1 MRFRGRLVAATLLL
15 ALLPIAALA
24 FGVRHQMRAQFRQ
37 EYRDRA
43 AAMAA
48 LVEAD
53 IRRVGA
59 DIGGRLA
66 QLRTDLAADNR
77 FRLALSG
84 SADRRYVLDYAV
96 SAMRTTGLSM
106 LQVQD
111 AEGRI
116 VSSGHFR
123 NAYDQLDPG
132 LPTALA
138 QSGGASLMETR
149 TPDTSFLALVLSD
162 SVRIGGRGLT
172 LIGGMK
178 TDASYWSRLVGDG
191 PLGIAIVHRA
201 DTLVRA
207 GSAVGIDSPIP
218 GSSLPLPLL
227 IRAGDAVTVDEAVL
241 SVEYDAAPLRRLLG
255 SVDRWFLAVA
265 GAMAGV
271 AMLAAWWLAARI
283 SRPIGQLADQTRGLD
298 LDRLDV
304 TFDVDRRDEIGDLA
318 RLLDAMMERLRASIV
333 RLREAERRAAV
344 GDLARQINHDVKN
357 GLTPIRNVLRHLE
370 EVARERP
377 QELVGVFHERSPTL
391 EQGIAYLEGLS
402 ANYAR
407 LTPALRRGASDL
419 NSIAADVAK
428 GAAAGT
434 SVVTTRLAPNLPP
447 VAGDPLAVRR
457 IVENVVGNAVESL
470 PDGEGNVVVA
480 TECVQGQPP
489 GGSVRVTVTDT
500 GKGMSREELEQA
512 FQGFYTTKAGGTGL
526 GLSIVRRL
534 VMDLGGT
541 LRVVTEPGAGSRV
554 VIDLPAATSTEEP
567 MA

>member
-419 NSIAADVAK
+419 NGIAADVAK

>member
-419 NSIAADVAK
+419 NGIAADVAK

-500 GKGMSREELEQA
+500 GKGMSREELERA

>member
-1 MRFRGRLVAATLLL
+1 
-15 ALLPIAALA
+15 
-24 FGVRHQMRAQFRQ
+24 
-37 EYRDRA
+37 
-43 AAMAA
+43 
-48 LVEAD
+48 
-53 IRRVGA
+53 
-59 DIGGRLA
+59 
-66 QLRTDLAADNR
+66 
-77 FRLALSG
+77 
-84 SADRRYVLDYAV
+84 
-96 SAMRTTGLSM
+96 
-106 LQVQD
+106 
-111 AEGRI
+111 
-116 VSSGHFR
+116 
-123 NAYDQLDPG
+123 
-132 LPTALA
+132 
-138 QSGGASLMETR
+138 
-149 TPDTSFLALVLSD
+149 
-162 SVRIGGRGLT
+162 
-172 LIGGMK
+172 
-178 TDASYWSRLVGDG
+178 
-191 PLGIAIVHRA
+191 
-201 DTLVRA
+201 
-207 GSAVGIDSPIP
+207 
-218 GSSLPLPLL
+218 
-227 IRAGDAVTVDEAVL
+227 
-241 SVEYDAAPLRRLLG
+241 
-255 SVDRWFLAVA
+255 
-265 GAMAGV
+265 
-271 AMLAAWWLAARI
+271 MLAAWWLAARI

-419 NSIAADVAK
+419 NGIAADVAK

>member
-1 MRFRGRLVAATLLL
+1 MKFRGRLVAATLLL

-24 FGVRHQMRAQFRQ
+24 VGVRYQMREQFRQ
-37 EYRDRA
+37 EHRNRA

-53 IRRVGA
+53 IRNVGA
-59 DIGGRLA
+59 DIAGRLD
-66 QLRTDLAADNR
+66 QLSTDLAADNR

-132 LPTALA
+132 LLRALGQA
-138 QSGGASLMETR
+138 VDPALLEAR
-149 TPDTSFLALVLSD
+149 TPDTTFLALVLSD
-162 SVRIGGRGLT
+162 SVRIAGRTLT
-172 LIGGMK
+172 LVGGTK
-178 TDASYWSRLVGDG
+178 ADAAYWSRLVGDG
-191 PLGIAIVHRA
+191 PLSITIAHRG
-201 DTLVRA
+201 DTLVRV
-207 GSAVGIDSPIP
+207 GSAVGVDAPIP
-218 GSSLPLPLL
+218 GSTFPLPLL
-227 IRAGDAVTVDEAVL
+227 VRVGDAVTVDEAVL
-241 SVEYDAAPLRRLLG
+241 SVEYDATALRQLLG

-283 SRPIGQLADQTRGLD
+283 SRPIGRLADQTRGLD

-304 TFDVDRRDEIGDLA
+304 TFDVDRRDEIGQLA
-318 RLLDAMMERLRASIV
+318 RLLDAMMERLRTSIV
-333 RLREAERRAAV
+333 RLRDAERRAAV
-344 GDLARQINHDVKN
+344 GDLARQINHDIKN

-370 EVARERP
+370 EVARGRP
-377 QELVGVFHERSPTL
+377 QDLAGVFHERSKTL

-407 LTPALRRGASDL
+407 LMPAIARGACDL
-419 NSIAADVAK
+419 NGIASEVAK
-428 GAAAGT
+428 GATAGT
-434 SVVTTRLAPNLPP
+434 SIVTVRLAADLPL
-447 VAGDPLAVRR
+447 VAGDPVAVRR

-470 PDGEGNVVVA
+470 PDGQGEVVVA
-480 TECVQGQPP
+480 TERVQGEEP

-500 GKGMSREELEQA
+500 GKGMSRDELERA
-512 FQGFYTTKAGGTGL
+512 FHGFYTTKPGGTGL

-541 LRVVTEPGAGSRV
+541 LRVTTEPGAGSQV
-554 VIDLPAATSTEEP
+554 VIELPAAGTTEERTT
-567 MA
+567 